1 MRSWGITDTGL
12 VRRENQDSYDVRTVS
27 SYTSAV
33 VCDGMGGTAGGRVA
47 SSIAVETF
55 QREMERLLQ
64 KDMSLQQIAQAA
76 DYTVALANDAIRAAA
91 AENEAYQHMGTT
103 LVCALAREE
112 QVVIVNVGDSRA
124 YHINGEGIRQVSRD
138 HSLVEVQQLC

>member
-55 QREMERLLQ
+55 QREMGRLLQ

-91 AENEAYQHMGTT
+91 AENEEYQHMGTT

-112 QVVIVNVGDSRA
+112 GGHR
-124 YHINGEGIRQVSRD
+124 
-138 HSLVEVQQLC
+138 